1 LSAVN
6 SSGAEELEPIE
17 PETPLRHG
25 HHRLKI
31 KQGESLFQK
40 IANEIIVRHKH
51 HRHHRLFMKKV
62 KKMERGRKSRGHFRL
77 RIYFVN
83 FCGFEPESLCRTK
96 NSIKSY

>member
-1 LSAVN
+1 LSAAN

-31 KQGESLFQK
+31 KQGESLCQK

-62 KKMERGRKSRGHFRL
+62 KK
-77 RIYFVN
+77 
-83 FCGFEPESLCRTK
+83 
-96 NSIKSY
+96 